1 MIYSGTAL
9 QTCVEISEMPM
20 ESREDKTGAE
30 VLLLLVKPDIVK
42 LLLQTL
48 LSMLNQMPLQ
58 GYHGS

>member
-1 MIYSGTAL
+1 MIYSRTAL

-20 ESREDKTGAE
+20 ESREDKIGAE

-48 LSMLNQMPLQ
+48 LSILNQMTLQ
-58 GYHGS
+58 G